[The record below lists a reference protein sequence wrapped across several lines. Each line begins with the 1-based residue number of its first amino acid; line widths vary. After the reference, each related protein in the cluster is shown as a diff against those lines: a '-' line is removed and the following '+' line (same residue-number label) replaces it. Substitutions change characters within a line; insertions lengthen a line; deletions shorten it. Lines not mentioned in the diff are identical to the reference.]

1 LFEKNNLNLFLKV
14 LALMF
19 RLRYNESYLNEVTET
34 ERKMT
39 NYDENRIKS
48 AIAKLEDALAIIE
61 QVNDSKGVSEEYDIL
76 LDLVRTLTCNQIRR
90 INLKKC
96 LL

>member
-1 LFEKNNLNLFLKV
+1 
-14 LALMF
+14 
-19 RLRYNESYLNEVTET
+19 
-34 ERKMT
+34 MT

-48 AIAKLEDALAIIE
+48 AIVKLEDALAILE
-61 QVNDSKGVSEEYDIL
+61 QVNDSKGVSEEYEIL
-76 LDLVRTLTCNQIRR
+76 LDLVRALTCNQIRR

>member
-1 LFEKNNLNLFLKV
+1 
-14 LALMF
+14 
-19 RLRYNESYLNEVTET
+19 
-34 ERKMT
+34 MT

-48 AIAKLEDALAIIE
+48 AIAKLEDALAILE
-61 QVNDSKGVSEEYDIL
+61 QVNDSKGVSEEYEIL
-76 LDLVRTLTCNQIRR
+76 LDLVRALTSNQIRR